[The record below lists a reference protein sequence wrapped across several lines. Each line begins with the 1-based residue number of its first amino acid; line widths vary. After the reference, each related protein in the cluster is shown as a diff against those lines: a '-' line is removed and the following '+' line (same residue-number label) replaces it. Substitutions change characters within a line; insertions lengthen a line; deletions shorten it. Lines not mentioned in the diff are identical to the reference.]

1 MTTKIHEHLQDKL
14 DALPTKPGVYLMKDE
29 AGQILYVGKAINLRA
44 RVRSYFH
51 ASAEYN
57 HKIQRLV
64 ARIAFGRCGR
74 GGPGP
79 CPASPRR
86 RDAPAGCIPSRP
98 GL

>member
-1 MTTKIHEHLQDKL
+1 MTTKIREEPAAKDVRHLQDKL

-29 AGQILYVGKAINLRA
+29 SGQILYVGKAINLRA

-64 ARIAFGRCGR
+64 ARIADLDF
-74 GGPGP
+74 
-79 CPASPRR
+79 
-86 RDAPAGCIPSRP
+86 IVT
-98 GL
+98 